1 MRKTETDETII
12 ALAVPRSQSVRTTI
26 PKHIAKKLGLEPGVV
41 VAWDTDKVGGKWVA
55 TIEKKE

>member
-26 PKHIAKKLGLEPGVV
+26 PKHIAKKLGLKPGEVV
-41 VAWDTDKVGGKWVA
+41 IWDTDKINGKWVA
-55 TIEKKE
+55 TISKKA